1 MIALLWLPI
10 FFGWKTNSNKKDL
23 SCSTLPIEGMY
34 KEDDTIS
41 YYYNKAFLSVKLVK
55 ISDKSNEISKY
66 DDDDFNAIIYEINSS
81 DSKTYWNIE
90 DND

>member
-1 MIALLWLPI
+1 
-10 FFGWKTNSNKKDL
+10 
-23 SCSTLPIEGMY
+23 MY
-34 KEDDTIS
+34 EEDDTIS
-41 YYYNKAFLSVKLVK
+41 YYYNKTFLSVKLVK

>member
-1 MIALLWLPI
+1 
-10 FFGWKTNSNKKDL
+10 
-23 SCSTLPIEGMY
+23 MY
-34 KEDDTIS
+34 EEDDTIS